1 MSKAPL
7 HVAIV
12 GGGIGG
18 LTAANAL
25 RRRNIEVTH

>member
-1 MSKAPL
+1 MT
-7 HVAIV
+7 HVAII

-25 RRRNIEVTH
+25 TRAGIEVAV